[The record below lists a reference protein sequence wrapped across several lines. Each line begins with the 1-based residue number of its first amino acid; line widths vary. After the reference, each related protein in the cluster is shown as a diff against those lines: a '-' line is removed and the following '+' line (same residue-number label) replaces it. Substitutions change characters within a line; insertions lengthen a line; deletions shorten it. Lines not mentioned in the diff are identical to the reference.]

1 MATASK
7 FETLDTLL
15 VQRIARCPCTFT
27 ELQEP
32 AIMAAAEPIALPDR
46 YGVMAPTWRV
56 LDRRL
61 QALRKSGRIEFV
73 KENWVVAGTGR
84 LL

>member
-1 MATASK
+1 MSK
-7 FETLDTLL
+7 FTDLD
-15 VQRIARCPCTFT
+15 VMIVARIARAPCAFA

-32 AIMAAAEPIALPDR
+32 GINEAAASFVVTDR
-46 YGVMAPTWRV
+46 YGVLGPTWRV

-61 QALRKSGRIEFV
+61 QALRKEGHIVYSKG
-73 KENWVVAGTGR
+73 NWWLKGTEA

>member
-1 MATASK
+1 MSK
-7 FETLDTLL
+7 FTDLDVMIVT
-15 VQRIARCPCTFT
+15 RIARAPCTFT

-32 AIMAAAEPIALPDR
+32 EINAAAEPFLVPDR
-46 YGVMAPTWRV
+46 YGVLGPTWRV

-61 QALRKSGRIEFV
+61 QALRKEGHIVYCKGRWWL
-73 KENWVVAGTGR
+73 KGTEA